1 MYYARRNTPK
11 VQCISPLLSAL
22 SEMQD
27 ANIIFTLGNAD
38 AGGKQI
44 NEAITSFANNN
55 RTNTRVETSLGQ
67 VRYISALKAAD
78 IVVGNSSSGIVE
90 APSAGTVVVNIGDR
104 QRGRLRSNNI
114 IDVLNTQSEILSAI
128 EKGLSMEMQNLAKH
142 VLSPFGTPGASGRIF
157 EVIKNFDL
165 REILKKQ
172 FFDLPN
178 SVQNIGAK

>member
-1 MYYARRNTPK
+1 M
-11 VQCISPLLSAL
+11 
-22 SEMQD
+22 
-27 ANIIFTLGNAD
+27 
-38 AGGKQI
+38 
-44 NEAITSFANNN
+44 
-55 RTNTRVETSLGQ
+55 
-67 VRYISALKAAD
+67 
-78 IVVGNSSSGIVE
+78 VGNSSSGIVE

-178 SVQNIGAK
+178 SIQNIGAK